1 MKRFG
6 FILMLFLLMLSI
18 PVTVAAS
25 EIAIVVDGENLE
37 FEYSPLMEKGRL
49 LVPMRDFFTA
59 VDAEV
64 SWDNHTRTAFAVVD
78 DLQVSIP
85 IGSAL
90 PTVNDVPTAIDIPA
104 TFRANRTYIPLRFA
118 AEALG
123 GDVSWNPA
131 TGTVIIQTAGA
142 AVTAT
147 AKNDKIDINTAQLGD
162 LLRIDGMGE
171 AVAAEIIAYRDTN
184 GPYKSFAEI
193 KNVPSVT
200 NALFDVLV
208 ENVRIVLSEE
218 GIGSWYGPK
227 FHGNRT
233 YFGEIFDMTL
243 HTAAHPTLPLD
254 TMVKVT
260 YLKTGLSVWVR
271 VNDRGP
277 CQVRHPERI
286 IDLSISASDL
296 IGLTPHGL
304 GKVKLEIVKER

>member
-1 MKRFG
+1 MKKCG
-6 FILMLFLLMLSI
+6 SILMLFLLMLSI
-18 PVTVAAS
+18 PATVAAS
-25 EIAIVVDGENLE
+25 EIAILVDGENLE
-37 FEYSPLMEKGRL
+37 FEYSPLMEKGRM

-64 SWDNHTRTAFAVVD
+64 TWDNNTRTAFAVVD

-85 IGSAL
+85 IGSDL
-90 PTVNDVPTAIDIPA
+90 PTVNGVPIAIDVPAI
-104 TFRANRTYIPLRFA
+104 FKANRTYIPLRFA

-123 GDVSWNPA
+123 GDVNYNPA
-131 TGTVIIQTAGA
+131 TGTANIKTAGA
-142 AVTAT
+142 PVTDT
-147 AKNDKIDINTAQLGD
+147 TESNKININAARLDD
-162 LLRIDGMGE
+162 LLKIDGMGE
-171 AVAAEIIAYRDTN
+171 AVAAEIIAYRDTS
-184 GPYKSFAEI
+184 GLYKSFAEI

-200 NALFDVLV
+200 NAMFDVLT
-208 ENVRIVLSEE
+208 ENVRIVFSEA
-218 GIGSWYGPK
+218 GTGSWYGPR

-233 YFGEIFDMTL
+233 YFGEIFDMNL